1 MKNKLLVFLL
11 VAFIMIT
18 TTVFS
23 QNSLSALNGYKL
35 IFLPYEL
42 SNITGHIHD
51 KFYDLGFKVLT
62 DEATL
67 KGNID
72 YKKDPSLTLICQI
85 EHSYDYPH
93 TTIGIKLVNA
103 KTEVLFQGN
112 EDTRGKTFVSFDVN
126 KDQRWVIDKI
136 FEQFRSFKYSFDLSQ
151 SLSVIEIKN
160 LPRLE
165 LTGWTEESIK
175 SHLTSSKPDPIEG
188 IYKSYQTEGMPY
200 YKIGVIKNGDI
211 FKAVIIES
219 DLAYWK
225 KGELK
230 ATFEQS
236 SMKGL
241 YSAKWYM
248 GDKTP
253 FETFASMDDNVILA
267 IEFKDSQTGE
277 KRQDK
282 FIKMFP
288 PPNGNTV
295 LKKDN
300 SKSSGS
306 GFFIST
312 GGIIA
317 TNAHVVE
324 GASMIEVTVSN
335 EIGSFTYKAKI
346 LLVDNKN
353 DVALLQINDEKFKGL
368 MGIPYKIIETAD
380 VGSKVFTIGYPLNNV
395 MGSNYK
401 VTDGIVSAKSGIE
414 DDLRYYQI
422 SVPLQPGNSGGPLF
436 NKDGNVIGITSARLN
451 GQSIGTQVQN
461 VNYAIKSDYLLNLY
475 KMLPNPEKLSSNS
488 LFVNKELQD
497 QVKVLKNYVCLIKV
511 SYQ

>member
-11 VAFIMIT
+11 VAIATIT
-18 TTVFS
+18 TVVS
-23 QNSLSALNGYKL
+23 QNSLSPLNGYKL

-51 KFYDLGFKVLT
+51 KFHDLGFKVLT

-72 YKKDPSLTLICQI
+72 YKKDPSLTLICQV

-103 KTEVLFQGN
+103 KTEILFQGN
-112 EDTRGKTFVSFDVN
+112 EDTRGKAFVSFDIN

-136 FEQFRSFKYSFDLSQ
+136 FEPFRSFKYSFDLSK
-151 SLSVIEIKN
+151 SLSVIQIKN
-160 LPRLE
+160 LPTLE

-175 SHLTSSKPDPIEG
+175 SHLTSSKLDPIEG
-188 IYKSYQTEGMPY
+188 IYKSYQTGDMPY
-200 YKIGVIKNGDI
+200 YKIGIMKNGDI

-219 DLAYWK
+219 DLVYWK
-225 KGELK
+225 KGEMK

-253 FETFASMDDNVILA
+253 YETFASIDDVVLA
-267 IEFKDSQTGE
+267 IEFKNLQTGE

-288 PPNGNTV
+288 LANGTTG

-324 GASMIEVTVSN
+324 GASIIEVTVSN

-368 MGIPYKIIETAD
+368 TEIPYKIIENAD

-475 KMLPNPEKLSSNS
+475 NMLPNPEKLSSNS